1 MLSLSF
7 PGRVPSLPA
16 AHARLPAVGA
26 AAADPGR
33 TRDGP
38 RGPPS
43 PARPRPREGPGGTMA
58 GEDRDHRVWT
68 RMDENKVKE
77 TLFRHYKIYKVEI
90 SKAITK
96 PFPFLES
103 LRDRELITNKMYED
117 CYDSYRNLVP
127 IHNIMYN
134 VLRKLEKILDIEVLG
149 ALFSPVNM
157 QEYPE
162 LTQVHQSFVDVVNKT
177 LNIQEGNREET
188 DERPNHHLRSLQG
201 STHLENGLAEG
212 HSGTRHTDG
221 KQTNSTHDQ
230 SDGSDCQEATKQQ
243 AQESPSAESDEQE
256 KILMEQSDAGL
267 LSPSPLALD
276 EESRYLP

>member
-1 MLSLSF
+1 
-7 PGRVPSLPA
+7 
-16 AHARLPAVGA
+16 
-26 AAADPGR
+26 
-33 TRDGP
+33 
-38 RGPPS
+38 
-43 PARPRPREGPGGTMA
+43 
-58 GEDRDHRVWT
+58 
-68 RMDENKVKE
+68 MDENKVKE

-201 STHLENGLAEG
+201 YGQNYFMRSLRWPLDCLSSDGLRWAGSTHLENGLAEG